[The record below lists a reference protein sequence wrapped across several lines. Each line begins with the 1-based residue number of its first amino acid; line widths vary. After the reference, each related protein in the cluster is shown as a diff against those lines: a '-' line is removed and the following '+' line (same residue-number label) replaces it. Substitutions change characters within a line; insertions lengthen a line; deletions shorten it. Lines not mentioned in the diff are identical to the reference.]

1 MNVFRLIIILL
12 FLIGVSCTNKTE
24 ETSQNS
30 NAVSKKIRETSIQ
43 DILPI
48 LDGNWI
54 SDDYLSKIEN
64 SKAILN
70 NDPYNSSLLGFSVLK
85 DSLADG
91 TDYLYGYTAH
101 DAGSTWPIY
110 YNTAKSRLEYDVK
123 RSDGNDPH
131 STFYVNIVNNTTV
144 DLVFTDKKVR
154 YRKTDLDTALRKIL
168 FEGTYSD
175 AHNRPVTFSADGS
188 VTGLDNYTFYRV
200 QFDPDGE
207 EGIPFDG
214 ITLYKLEKE
223 DSGETFHF
231 KIQDKA
237 IVLYNVSDPMTEDE
251 IVIKDIAY
259 TFTKH
264 QK

>member
-12 FLIGVSCTNKTE
+12 FLVGVSCTNKTE
-24 ETSQNS
+24 KIVSDSEKVNNENS
-30 NAVSKKIRETSIQ
+30 KNSLSDLLKII
-43 DILPI
+43 
-48 LDGNWI
+48 DGNWI

-64 SKAILN
+64 SKAILTN
-70 NDPYNSSLLGFSVLK
+70 EPYNSSLLGFSVLK

-101 DAGSTWPIY
+101 DAGDTWPVY
-110 YNTAKSRLEYDVK
+110 YNTAESRLEYDVRK
-123 RSDGNDPH
+123 SDGNDPP

-154 YRKTDLDTALRKIL
+154 YRKTDLDTALRQIL
-168 FEGTYSD
+168 FEGTYTD
-175 AHNRPVTFSADGS
+175 AHNRPVTFSANGNI
-188 VTGLDNYTFYRV
+188 TGLDNYTFYRV

-214 ITLYKLEKE
+214 ITLYKSEKE
-223 DSGETFHF
+223 DSGKTFHF

-237 IVLYNVSDPMTEDE
+237 LVLYNVSDLMTEDE

-264 QK
+264 Q